1 MILFNQTS
9 SSGVPSELRLSQL
22 IRLTYA
28 STTASTPATI
38 REDLVQILDTAR
50 AYNVGSNIHGVLFY
64 GNNYFFQCLEGDE
77 KRVDQLYQKILKD
90 SRHKNVVLLTRESIR
105 EPKFNVWDMKYVM
118 QEVAVKQFF
127 NNTQWEKFNP
137 YVLTDELIQPF
148 LNILYGYQET
158 IPGLKE
164 QVESTAG
171 RRYSQNFSQ
180 LAPFLLILIII
191 LLGVFLWVFKAYN
204 NLHF

>member
-1 MILFNQTS
+1 MSREI
-9 SSGVPSELRLSQL
+9 RLSQL

-28 STTASTPATI
+28 STTASSPATI
-38 REDLVQILDTAR
+38 REDLVQILDKAR
-50 AYNVGSNIHGVLFY
+50 AYNAGSNIHGVLFY

-90 SRHKNVVLLTRESIR
+90 SRHKNVVLLTRESIPA
-105 EPKFNVWDMKYVM
+105 PKFNVWDMKYVM

-158 IPGLKE
+158 TPGLKE
-164 QVESTAG
+164 QVESTTG

-191 LLGVFLWVFKAYN
+191 LLGIFLWVFKAYN